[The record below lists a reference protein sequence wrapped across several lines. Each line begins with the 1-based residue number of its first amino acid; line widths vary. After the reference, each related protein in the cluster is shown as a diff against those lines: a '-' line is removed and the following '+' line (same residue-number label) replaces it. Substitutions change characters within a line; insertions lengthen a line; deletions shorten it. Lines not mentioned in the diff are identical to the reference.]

1 MSNVINAGLIAGAFL
16 LVFHLSLL
24 ACSNA
29 LKTGRV
35 PDKGNHK
42 YFPRVD
48 RKKNP
53 QWFWFNFIPYTFIPV
68 AIWVALSFLVSHA
81 LR

>member
-1 MSNVINAGLIAGAFL
+1 MSNLINAGLIAGAFL
-16 LVFHLSLL
+16 VVFHLSIV

-29 LKTGRV
+29 LKTGHV
-35 PDKGNHK
+35 PTRGSHK

-53 QWFWFNFIPYTFIPV
+53 QWFWLNFIPYTLIPV
-68 AIWVALSFLVSHA
+68 AIWVVLSILVSHA